1 MRRNIDIKF
10 INKTNILEKP
20 LINEIKQHKNL
31 ILRAAIK
38 SMDKRYNNNTNNINF
53 KPKIFDKVM
62 FTRQNSNQLMEPLN
76 VNHRNFSNKKLFIS
90 NSYKKREKLIKS
102 NEIINNRAKNSN
114 MGNINLDKR
123 INTKEDLKH
132 KKLLSLQTNIN
143 NYKKLLKDNKPINVK
158 NQKQNTSFFKP
169 NLINNKLKDYFS
181 LINKNKN
188 LNNSNYNNT
197 SLNKN
202 LFDNKILN
210 KSLEHRRKY
219 TKLQMPNNLKL
230 KQIKIKND
238 QKLTEKKQKTEHL
251 FNKTFNINNNDYYT
265 HRNKPISKIEICQ
278 TFSKDEN
285 INNKENKEN
294 NISNETSNI
303 NEKENKMKNNEIKK
317 EKEEKLLD
325 IDTHNNNL
333 SGEYFFPKTAT
344 SNENK
349 KFIFK
354 NEIRSP
360 ISSHSKEKYNK
371 LKKLN
376 LADDQNNYK
385 STLTILRNNKKS
397 NNYNS
402 FNKSKNSLTKRQ
414 TIQKGMI
421 GLKHHIN
428 SYNIKNKRNLLNLNN
443 INAKSNNS
451 DRKYDKEQN
460 NINNSI
466 FEVISDIK
474 VKSFNEYEE
483 DKKADQSQIIGNSS
497 LNEQKIKN
505 NININININ
514 YNNININNN
523 KKSINKQC
531 KTENNNKINKENLL
545 INCNNGEFIED
556 RDEYNILK
564 ETFSKDRFSFR
575 PANNDNNE
583 ILNNFQQYNDIVNNN
598 YSINQNNLNKSEK
611 TSLNRKDFIK
621 RNILNGSNILSD
633 YMNKNKNNSNH
644 NKKIDNNKI
653 MKKEISKIQK
663 LKKIIKNKQTSKQ
676 FQGSNILNKSV
687 ELRYKKL
694 NK

>member
-10 INKTNILEKP
+10 VNKTNILEKP

-31 ILRAAIK
+31 ILRSAIK
-38 SMDKRYNNNTNNINF
+38 SMDKRYNNYTNNINF
-53 KPKIFDKVM
+53 KPKIFDKVLL
-62 FTRQNSNQLMEPLN
+62 TRQNSTQLMEPLN
-76 VNHRNFSNKKLFIS
+76 FNHRNFSNKKLFIS

-102 NEIINNRAKNSN
+102 NEIKNNRAKNN
-114 MGNINLDKR
+114 NKGNIDLDKR

-132 KKLLSLQTNIN
+132 KKLMSLHTNIN
-143 NYKKLLKDNKPINVK
+143 NYKKILKDNKPINVK
-158 NQKQNTSFFKP
+158 NKKQNTSFFKP
-169 NLINNKLKDYFS
+169 NLINNKLKDYFL

-188 LNNSNYNNT
+188 INNSNYNNT

-202 LFDNKILN
+202 LYDNKILN
-210 KSLEHRRKY
+210 KSFEYRRKC

-230 KQIKIKND
+230 NQTKNKND

-251 FNKTFNINNNDYYT
+251 FNKTFNINNNGCYT
-265 HRNKPISKIEICQ
+265 QRNKPISKIEICQ

-285 INNKENKEN
+285 INNKEN
-294 NISNETSNI
+294 NISNEISNI
-303 NEKENKMKNNEIKK
+303 NEKENKLKNNEIKK
-317 EKEEKLLD
+317 EEKLLNID
-325 IDTHNNNL
+325 IHKNNL
-333 SGEYFFPKTAT
+333 SGECFFPKTAT

-354 NEIRSP
+354 NEIKSP
-360 ISSHSKEKYNK
+360 ISSYSTEKYNK

-376 LADDQNNYK
+376 LANEEKNHK
-385 STLTILRNNKKS
+385 STLAILRNNKKN

-402 FNKSKNSLTKRQ
+402 FNKNKNSLTKRQ
-414 TIQKGMI
+414 TIQKGKKD
-421 GLKHHIN
+421 LKHHIN
-428 SYNIKNKRNLLNLNN
+428 SYNIKNKRNLLNPNK
-443 INAKSNNS
+443 INAKNNNS

-483 DKKADQSQIIGNSS
+483 DKKAEQNPIIDNTS
-497 LNEQKIKN
+497 LNEKKIKN

-523 KKSINKQC
+523 KKTINKHC
-531 KTENNNKINKENLL
+531 KTENNNNINKENLL
-545 INCNNGEFIED
+545 INCNNGVFIED

-575 PANNDNNE
+575 PANNENNE

-611 TSLNRKDFIK
+611 ASLNKKDLIK
-621 RNILNGSNILSD
+621 RNISNCSNVLND
-633 YMNKNKNNSNH
+633 YMNKNKNNPNS

-663 LKKIIKNKQTSKQ
+663 LKKIIKNKQTLKQ
-676 FQGSNILNKSV
+676 LQGSNILNKSV
-687 ELRYKKL
+687 ELRYKKF